1 MGAPL
6 CIIGKEGSFNM
17 IHFDKDCEPA
27 NDIVVLRIIDRDT
40 MSSKNSG
47 FVIGDDSLR
56 NLRVGFAKIEKIGSL
71 AKEKTGLDV
80 GAYVF
85 YDKLATFYHTEPVAL
100 LRYNALIMETNEEKS
115 KYRALGGRCIVQE
128 IDKKDDDDQVGFV
141 IPTSDEMKIGVIKSI
156 TPPYDGEDNASNFK
170 VGDKILL
177 TKDEHDTL
185 NGFKGDSSLDKSKSI
200 LIYKTD
206 AILAKVNG

>member
-1 MGAPL
+1 
-6 CIIGKEGSFNM
+6 M
-17 IHFDKDCEPA
+17 IHFDKECEPA
-27 NDIVVLRIIDRDT
+27 NDIVVLRIMDNDT
-40 MSSKNSG
+40 LSSKSKG
-47 FVIGDDSLR
+47 FVIGDESLR
-56 NLRVGFAKIEKIGSL
+56 NLRVGFARIEKIGSL

-80 GAYVF
+80 GSWAF
-85 YDKLATFYHTEPVAL
+85 YDKLATFYHTEPIAL
-100 LRYNALIMETNEEKS
+100 LRYNALIMESNEEKT

-128 IDKKDDDDQVGFV
+128 VDAEKESVGFI

-156 TPPYDGEDNASNFK
+156 TPPYEGEDNASNFK

-185 NGFKGDSSLDKSKSI
+185 HGFKGDSSLDPSKPI

>member
-1 MGAPL
+1 
-6 CIIGKEGSFNM
+6 M
-17 IHFDKDCEPA
+17 IHFDRDCEPA
-27 NDIVVLRIIDRDT
+27 NDIVVLRVIDNDT
-40 MSSKNSG
+40 LSSKNSG
-47 FVIGDDSLR
+47 FVIGDESLR
-56 NLRVGFAKIEKIGSL
+56 NLRVGFARIEKIGSL

-80 GAYVF
+80 GSWVF
-85 YDKLATFYHTEPVAL
+85 YDKLATFYHTEPIAL
-100 LRYNALIMETNEEKS
+100 LRYNALIMESNEEKS

-128 IDKKDDDDQVGFV
+128 VIEEKESGGFI

-156 TPPYDGEDNASNFK
+156 TPPYEGEDNTSNFK

-177 TKDEHDTL
+177 TKEECDILH
-185 NGFKGDSSLDKSKSI
+185 GFKGDSSLDPSKPI

>member
-1 MGAPL
+1 
-6 CIIGKEGSFNM
+6 M
-17 IHFDKDCEPA
+17 IHFDRDCEPA
-27 NDIVVLRIIDRDT
+27 NDIVVLRIIDNDT
-40 MSSKNSG
+40 LSSKNSG
-47 FVIGDDSLR
+47 FMIGDESLR

-80 GAYVF
+80 GSWVF
-85 YDKLATFYHTEPVAL
+85 YDKLATFYHTEPIAL
-100 LRYNALIMETNEEKS
+100 LRYNALIMESNEEKS

-128 IDKKDDDDQVGFV
+128 VVEEKESGGFI

-156 TPPYDGEDNASNFK
+156 TPPYEDEDNTSNFK

-177 TKDEHDTL
+177 TKEECDILH
-185 NGFKGDSSLDKSKSI
+185 GFKGDSSLDPSKPI

>member
-1 MGAPL
+1 
-6 CIIGKEGSFNM
+6 M
-17 IHFDKDCEPA
+17 IHFDRDCEPA
-27 NDIVVLRIIDRDT
+27 NDIVVLRVIDIDT
-40 MSSKNSG
+40 LSSKKSG

-56 NLRVGFAKIEKIGSL
+56 NLRLGFYQIEKIGSE
-71 AKEKTGLDV
+71 AREMTGLDV

-85 YDKLATFYHTEPVAL
+85 ADKLASFYHTEPIAL
-100 LRYNALIMETNEEKS
+100 MRYNALIMETNAEKT

-128 IDKKDDDDQVGFV
+128 VDSESGSSGFV

-156 TPPYDGEDNASNFK
+156 TPPYTMTESAVPFK
-170 VGDKILL
+170 VGDRILL

-185 NGFKGDSSLDKSKSI
+185 HGFKGDSSLDPTKPI

-206 AILAKVNG
+206 AIIAKVND

>member
-1 MGAPL
+1 
-6 CIIGKEGSFNM
+6 M
-17 IHFDKDCEPA
+17 IHFDRDCEPA
-27 NDIVVLRIIDRDT
+27 NDIVVLRIIDNDT
-40 MSSKNSG
+40 LSSKNSG
-47 FVIGDDSLR
+47 FMIGDESLR

-80 GAYVF
+80 GSWVF
-85 YDKLATFYHTEPVAL
+85 YDKLATFYHTEPIAL
-100 LRYNALIMETNEEKS
+100 LRYNALIMESNEEKS

-128 IDKKDDDDQVGFV
+128 VVEEKESGGF
-141 IPTSDEMKIGVIKSI
+141 IIRTSDEMKIGVIKSI
-156 TPPYDGEDNASNFK
+156 TPPYEDEDNTSNFK

-177 TKDEHDTL
+177 TKEECDILH
-185 NGFKGDSSLDKSKSI
+185 GFKGDSSLDPSKPI

>member
-1 MGAPL
+1 
-6 CIIGKEGSFNM
+6 M
-17 IHFDKDCEPA
+17 IHFDRDCEPA
-27 NDIVVLRIIDRDT
+27 NDIVVLRVIDIDT
-40 MSSKNSG
+40 LSSKKSG

-56 NLRVGFAKIEKIGSL
+56 NLRLGFYQIEKIGSE
-71 AKEKTGLDV
+71 AREMTGLDV

-85 YDKLATFYHTEPVAL
+85 ADKLAAFYHTEPIAL
-100 LRYNALIMETNEEKS
+100 MRYNALVMETNAEKT

-128 IDKKDDDDQVGFV
+128 VDYESGSSGFV

-156 TPPYDGEDNASNFK
+156 TPPYTMTEASVPFK

-177 TKDEHDTL
+177 TKEECDTL
-185 NGFKGDSSLDKSKSI
+185 HGFKGDSSLDPTKPI

-206 AILAKVNG
+206 AIIAKVND

>member
-1 MGAPL
+1 
-6 CIIGKEGSFNM
+6 M
-17 IHFDKDCEPA
+17 IHFEKDCEPA
-27 NDIVVLRIIDRDT
+27 NDIVVLMILDNDT
-40 MSSKNSG
+40 LSTKDTG
-47 FVIGDDSLR
+47 FVVGDDCLR

-85 YDKLATFYHTEPVAL
+85 FDKLSTFYHTEPIAL
-100 LRYNALIMETNEEKS
+100 LRYPGLIMESNEEKT

-128 IDKKDDDDQVGFV
+128 VNESEESKGGFV
-141 IPTSDEMKIGVIKSI
+141 IPTSDEMHIGVIKSI
-156 TPPYDGEDNASNFK
+156 TPPYEGEDNASNFK

-185 NGFKGDSSLDKSKSI
+185 HGFKGDSSLDPTKPI
-200 LIYKTD
+200 LIYRAN
-206 AILAKVNG
+206 AIIAKLND

>member
-1 MGAPL
+1 
-6 CIIGKEGSFNM
+6 M
-17 IHFDKDCEPA
+17 IHFDRDCEPA
-27 NDIVVLRIIDRDT
+27 DDIVVLRIIDSDT
-40 MSSKNSG
+40 LSSKNSG

-56 NLRVGFAKIEKIGSL
+56 NLRVGFARIEKIGSL
-71 AKEKTGLDV
+71 AKKKTGLEV
-80 GAYVF
+80 GSWVF
-85 YDKLATFYHTEPVAL
+85 YDKLATFYHTEPIAL
-100 LRYNALIMETNEEKS
+100 LRYNALIMESNEEKT

-128 IDKKDDDDQVGFV
+128 VDKDSNEDNGGFI

-156 TPPYDGEDNASNFK
+156 TPPYEGEDNASNFK

-185 NGFKGDSSLDKSKSI
+185 HGFKGDSSLDPSKPI

-206 AILAKVNG
+206 AILAKMNG

>member
-1 MGAPL
+1 
-6 CIIGKEGSFNM
+6 M
-17 IHFDKDCEPA
+17 IHFDRDCDPA
-27 NDIVVLRIIDRDT
+27 NDIVVLRVIDIDT
-40 MSSKNSG
+40 LSSKKSG

-56 NLRVGFAKIEKIGSL
+56 NLRLGFYQIVKIGSE
-71 AKEKTGLDV
+71 AREMTGLDA

-85 YDKLATFYHTEPVAL
+85 ADKLAAFYHTEPIAL
-100 LRYNALIMETNEEKS
+100 MRYNALIMETNADKT

-128 IDKKDDDDQVGFV
+128 VDSESGSSGFV

-156 TPPYDGEDNASNFK
+156 TPPYAMTESAVPFK

-185 NGFKGDSSLDKSKSI
+185 HGFRGDSSLDPTKPI

-206 AILAKVNG
+206 AIIAKVND